1 MTLQVF
7 KSLSIAALCGLL
19 IALSWPR
26 LKSAWSYLPVEA
38 AIRDFWNES
47 TLESDR
53 LTEMQQRAGPVVS
66 ENPNPR
72 YWEGLSLL
80 HYLEGAQPGMTL
92 FDQRKALESSVQAAE
107 ASLML
112 APVQPRLWMRMADAM
127 DWLSFRPEP
136 ALDALKMSVFTGRV
150 EPMLQLSR
158 LRLGYS
164 RVQGLDEEGLD
175 LLRDQTLLAWKMRQS
190 EVVKAIRQG
199 DLQLLRIRFV
209 LSTTHPDVLAE
220 IEDSLAPGT

>member
-26 LKSAWSYLPVEA
+26 LHAAWSYLPVES
-38 AIRDFWNES
+38 AIRDFWNEGA
-47 TLESDR
+47 LEPER
-53 LTEMQQRAGPVVS
+53 LAKMRQRAGAVVS
-66 ENPNPR
+66 ENPHPR

-80 HYLEGAQPGMTL
+80 HYLQGARPDMTL
-92 FDQRKALESSVQAAE
+92 FDQREALESSVQAAE
-107 ASLML
+107 ASLRL
-112 APVQPRLWMRMADAM
+112 APVQPRLWMRTADAM
-127 DWLSFRPEP
+127 DWLSFYPEP
-136 ALDALKMSVFTGRV
+136 ALDALKMSVLTGRV

-158 LRLGYS
+158 LRLGYA
-164 RVQGLDEEGLD
+164 RVQALDEEGLD
-175 LLRDQTLLAWKMRQS
+175 LLRDQTVLAWKMRQR
-190 EVVKAIRQG
+190 EVANAIRKG